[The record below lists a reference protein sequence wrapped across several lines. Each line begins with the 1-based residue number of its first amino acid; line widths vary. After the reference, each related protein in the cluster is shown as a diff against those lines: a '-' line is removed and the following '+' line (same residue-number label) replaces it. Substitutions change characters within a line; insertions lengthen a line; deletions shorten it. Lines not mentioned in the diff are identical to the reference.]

1 MKMVKSVFMVAIVVV
16 CLVGGFSGGY
26 LAASMISSQGSNGG
40 AMTFTD
46 DQGRNVTI
54 DGYPERIVSVA
65 PTPTEMLFAV
75 GAGDLVVGVDGYS
88 DYPVATE
95 NITKVGDFELNIEQ
109 IVTLKPDLILSSDL
123 VPTEDLEMLASN
135 GIPYLVIADETIN
148 DVFASI
154 RLVGNVTNHAA
165 DATALVS
172 SLKARITAVTNITLA
187 AGVSKPKVY
196 IEYYPYWTFGPG
208 SFGNDLIKLAGGK
221 NVADDQNNEYASV
234 TDEYVVAKNPDII
247 VYTTGAYMPNNVT
260 EIVSRPG
267 WSLVTAVENSDV
279 YPLDDN
285 LISRYGPRIVDG
297 LEQLA
302 EIVHPELF

>member
-1 MKMVKSVFMVAIVVV
+1 MVKSVFMVAIVVV